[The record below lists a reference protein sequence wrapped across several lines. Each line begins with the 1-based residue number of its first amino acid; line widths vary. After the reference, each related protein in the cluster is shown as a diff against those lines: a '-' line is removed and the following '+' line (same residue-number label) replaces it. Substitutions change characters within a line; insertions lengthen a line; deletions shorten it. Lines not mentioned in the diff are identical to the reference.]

1 MKKILMGLFFCGCFL
16 LSGCGKQSSS
26 DVIKEFAK
34 KVEKSNSYYIEGT
47 MEIINN
53 EDTYTYDVTIAY
65 KADDYYKV
73 VLNNTL
79 NNHEQV
85 ILRNTD
91 GVYVVTPSL
100 NKSFKFQSDWPYNN
114 SQVYLLKSLLDD
126 INNTEN
132 SEFKEIDNGYT
143 ITTNVNYPNNKKLV
157 KQIITFNKNIDPA
170 KVEVIDENNDTHIR
184 MTFTKIDLKSEFK
197 NDYFNLDKITTSEEN
212 IKSEETKTTSNIND
226 VIYPMYLPT
235 NTYLTNQETINSEDG
250 QRLILTFDGDSSFT
264 LIEETVS
271 YQEEHQI
278 VPTFGEV
285 ELLTDAVGA
294 VSENSVTWIS
304 NGIEYYIASDVMA
317 TSDLLDVARSI
328 NVIPVASL
336 K

>member
-1 MKKILMGLFFCGCFL
+1 
-16 LSGCGKQSSS
+16 
-26 DVIKEFAK
+26 
-34 KVEKSNSYYIEGT
+34 
-47 MEIINN
+47 
-53 EDTYTYDVTIAY
+53 
-65 KADDYYKV
+65 
-73 VLNNTL
+73 
-79 NNHEQV
+79 
-85 ILRNTD
+85 
-91 GVYVVTPSL
+91 
-100 NKSFKFQSDWPYNN
+100 
-114 SQVYLLKSLLDD
+114 
-126 INNTEN
+126 
-132 SEFKEIDNGYT
+132 
-143 ITTNVNYPNNKKLV
+143 
-157 KQIITFNKNIDPA
+157 
-170 KVEVIDENNDTHIR
+170 
-184 MTFTKIDLKSEFK
+184 
-197 NDYFNLDKITTSEEN
+197 
-212 IKSEETKTTSNIND
+212 
-226 VIYPMYLPT
+226 MYLPT